1 VGLFF
6 VFRISSALLQLSF
19 ILAGS
24 NQRFVTNLKEPS
36 VRVLL
41 VEDDL
46 PLAEALASY
55 LRSKH
60 FTVDHVSS
68 LREARAAVPVA
79 AWDAVLLDLNL
90 PDGDGLSLIGKVR
103 QHSRETAILL
113 LTARDQVS
121 DRIRGLD
128 AGADDYLVKPFDPD
142 ELMARLRAVERRR
155 NGAPGTITTL
165 GQLTIDLQ
173 RTTVHCA
180 GQAVELTGKEWAV
193 LKAMAARPDRIHSR
207 EALINALY
215 GFDDET
221 ASNTVEVYISNLRRK
236 LGRNSIMTL
245 RGMGYRLT
253 GAGNP

>member
-1 VGLFF
+1 M
-6 VFRISSALLQLSF
+6 
-19 ILAGS
+19 
-24 NQRFVTNLKEPS
+24 
-36 VRVLL
+36 RVLL

-46 PLAEALASY
+46 PLAEALAGY
-55 LRSKH
+55 LRGKA
-60 FTVDHVSS
+60 FAVDHAAS
-68 LREARAAVPVA
+68 LRDARAALPVA

-90 PDGDGLSLIGKVR
+90 PDGDGMSLIPAVR
-103 QHSRETAILL
+103 RHSAETAILL

-155 NGAPGTITTL
+155 TGGADTTATIGTL
-165 GQLTIDLQ
+165 SIDLKRMKVQ
-173 RTTVHCA
+173 RA
-180 GQAVELTGKEWAV
+180 GESVDLTAKEWAV
-193 LKAMAARPDRIHSR
+193 LNTMATRPDRIHSR
-207 EALINALY
+207 DALINALY

-221 ASNTVEVYISNLRRK
+221 SSNTVEVYISNLRRK

-253 GAGNP
+253 GAGGP